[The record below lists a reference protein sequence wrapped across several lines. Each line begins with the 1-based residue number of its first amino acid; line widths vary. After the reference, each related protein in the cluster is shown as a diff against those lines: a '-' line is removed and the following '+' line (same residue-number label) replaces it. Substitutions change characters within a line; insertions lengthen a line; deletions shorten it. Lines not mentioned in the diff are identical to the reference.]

1 MCPDRRYLRELRLL
15 NVCITVARGG
25 HERRCF
31 LGWIET
37 ALLFCL
43 LLFGTM
49 AALAD
54 EETNRVLVADP
65 YLELHTGPG
74 RGYPVF
80 YVAERGEW
88 IEILKRRTDW
98 FKVRTAQD
106 KEGWATRSQMENTLT
121 DAGTRKTFRDVLLDD
136 YLRRRLEFGFS
147 FGRFENDPL
156 LTARAGYRLHENL
169 LAELAISQVVGDFS
183 STSLIYGA
191 IVSQPFPEWRA
202 SPFFT
207 IGMGH
212 FKNTP
217 KATLVSAIETDADL
231 ANAGLGLH
239 YYITR
244 RFILRAE
251 YKQHVALI
259 SPDRTVSYQEWSMG
273 VSFFF

>member
-1 MCPDRRYLRELRLL
+1 M
-15 NVCITVARGG
+15 NVRITVARQGN
-25 HERRCF
+25 ERRRSLGRIKTAF
-31 LGWIET
+31 L
-37 ALLFCL
+37 LCL
-43 LLFGTM
+43 LLFGAM
-49 AALAD
+49 AARAD
-54 EETNRVLVADP
+54 EEVSRVLVADP

-98 FKVRTAQD
+98 FKVRTARD
-106 KEGWATRSQMENTLT
+106 KEGWVTRSQMENTLT

-147 FGRFENDPL
+147 FGHFENDPV
-156 LTARAGYRLHENL
+156 LTARAGYRLHDNL
-169 LAELAISQVVGDFS
+169 IAELAISQVTGDFS
-183 STSLIYGA
+183 STSLFYAA

-207 IGMGH
+207 IGLGR

-217 KATLVSAIETDADL
+217 KATLVSAVETDADL

-244 RFILRAE
+244 RFIFRAD
-251 YKQHVALI
+251 YKQHIALI
-259 SPDRTVSYQEWSMG
+259 GSDRTDSYKEWSMG
-273 VSFFF
+273 ISFFF

>member
-1 MCPDRRYLRELRLL
+1 MRVIVVRERD
-15 NVCITVARGG
+15 
-25 HERRCF
+25 ERRRPLNRVKTAF
-31 LGWIET
+31 L
-37 ALLFCL
+37 LCL
-43 LLFGTM
+43 LLLGTM
-49 AALAD
+49 AARAD
-54 EETNRVLVADP
+54 EETDRVLVADP

-80 YVAERGEW
+80 DVAARGEW
-88 IEILKRRTDW
+88 IEILKRHTDW
-98 FKVRTAQD
+98 FKVRTTRN
-106 KEGWATRSQMENTLT
+106 KEGWVTRNQMENTLT
-121 DAGTRKTFRDVLLDD
+121 DAGSKKTFRDVLLDD

-147 FGRFENDPL
+147 FGRFENDPI

-183 STSLIYGA
+183 STSLIYLA
-191 IVSQPFPEWRA
+191 LVSQPFPEWRA

-207 IGMGH
+207 IGMGR

-231 ANAGLGLH
+231 ANAGLGLR

-244 RFILRAE
+244 RFILRAD

-259 SPDRTVSYQEWSMG
+259 NPNRTDSYKEWSTG
-273 VSFFF
+273 ISFFF